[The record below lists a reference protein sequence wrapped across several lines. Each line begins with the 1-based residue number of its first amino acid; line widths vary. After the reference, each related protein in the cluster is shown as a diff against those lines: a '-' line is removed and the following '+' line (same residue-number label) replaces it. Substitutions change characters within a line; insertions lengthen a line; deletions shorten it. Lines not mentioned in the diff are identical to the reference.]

1 MLANLVASLLR
12 LAEDGLARP
21 PLAATAAAAAAQ
33 RAAFTYLDGHLE
45 KVALA
50 CKWSVM
56 DVTRLS
62 NKNDPTAAKK
72 DIVHSP
78 ELLAVLALPC
88 VAELLAE
95 HRRQLWDPVFLK
107 AGQSEQPR
115 TPAAAAAAR
124 AAYNATEPGT
134 WARFAKRLNLDGKR
148 SVRYRLFLANQRLA
162 WVQELQAE
170 EARWGLALGEVAGG
184 LSGEG
189 SGVFTLAGQAPSAR
203 LAEKE
208 DDDLEG
214 EEDGEAEMAAAAEEE
229 EGEDEDEDEGDDF
242 DIEAAETAED
252 AREGA
257 GGAAP
262 RPARASAPAA
272 SGGAA
277 PRFRGKRWYPK
288 LLRLFPRARP
298 IRRSV
303 NLSITTLSG
312 LFLPPKQRYQT
323 VADFFT
329 AGTLPTLGPGEQWG
343 NMCMTNGYS
352 VSIQFF
358 LKKEEKER
366 KGAPKK
372 QKRTLL
378 HIGHEAGEPP
388 LDLSYLA
395 NETFAPVDLGA
406 TSELAAAPPSA

>member
-1 MLANLVASLLR
+1 MALNFTASLLR
-12 LAEDGLARP
+12 LAEEGLARP

-33 RAAFTYLDGHLE
+33 LAAFTYLDAHLD
-45 KVALA
+45 KVSQA
-50 CKWSVM
+50 CKWNAM
-56 DVTRLS
+56 GVTRLG
-62 NKNDPTAAKK
+62 NKNDPTATKK

-95 HRRQLWDPVFLK
+95 HKRQLWDPLLLK
-107 AGQSEQPR
+107 PGQQEQPR
-115 TPAAAAAAR
+115 TPEAAAAAR

-134 WARFAKRLNLDGKR
+134 WARFAKRLNLDGKK

-184 LSGEG
+184 LSGEAA
-189 SGVFTLAGQAPSAR
+189 GVFAQAGQAPSAR
-203 LAEKE
+203 LVEKE
-208 DDDLEG
+208 DEELEG
-214 EEDGEAEMAAAAEEE
+214 EEDGEAALAAEAEEE
-229 EGEDEDEDEGDDF
+229 EGEGEDEDEGDDF
-242 DIEAAETAED
+242 DLEAAETAED
-252 AREGA
+252 AREEA
-257 GGAAP
+257 SGAA

-272 SGGAA
+272 AGGAT

-298 IRRSV
+298 IRRSC

-312 LFLPPKQRYQT
+312 LFLPAKQRYAT
-323 VADFFT
+323 VADFFK
-329 AGTLPTLGPGEQWG
+329 AGTLPTLRPGEQWG

-352 VSIQFF
+352 VSVQYF
-358 LKKEEKER
+358 LKKEEKEK

-372 QKRTLL
+372 HRRTLL
-378 HIGHEAGEPP
+378 HIGHEQGEPP
-388 LDLSYLA
+388 LDWSYLA

-406 TSELAAAPPSA
+406 TSE